1 MNINKLK
8 YPIGEYY
15 TPKNITNT
23 IIKESIITI
32 KNFPFELEKVLKYI
46 SKGNLSNTYRLNGWN
61 GFQVIHHCADS
72 HINGYVRFKLTLT
85 EDKPVIKPYIEEK
98 WAELVE
104 AKTDDIQPSL
114 FLIKGLHQRWSNLLE
129 TISKDQWELY
139 YIHPEDNKE
148 TNLKSAVCLYAWHC
162 KHHLEHLKL
171 LKNE

>member
-1 MNINKLK
+1 MNFKLWLEFEQVD
-8 YPIGEYY
+8 IGNWDTDNEAC
-15 TPKNITNT
+15 NIHVDLPDGRHYG
-23 IIKESIITI
+23 I
-32 KNFPFELEKVLKYI
+32 
-46 SKGNLSNTYRLNGWN
+46 
-61 GFQVIHHCADS
+61 HCADS

-114 FLIKGLHQRWSNLLE
+114 FLIKGLHQRWFNLLE

-148 TNLKSAVCLYAWHC
+148 TNLKSAVCMLGIA
-162 KHHLEHLKL
+162 
-171 LKNE
+171 NTT